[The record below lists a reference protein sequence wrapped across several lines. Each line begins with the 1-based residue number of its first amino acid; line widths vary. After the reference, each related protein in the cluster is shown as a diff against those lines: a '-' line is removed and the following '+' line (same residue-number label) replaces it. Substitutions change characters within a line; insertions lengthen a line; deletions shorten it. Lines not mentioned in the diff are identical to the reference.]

1 MIGSKTSCS
10 DFLSFVDLRRFPVG
24 LILGVIIAI
33 VAYAVVIYIVGKLG
47 LGMEVS
53 GFAGAIVAAIVISI
67 VTAIVV
73 WLMGLLGLSFGTGI
87 LGAII
92 SLIVAAIVL
101 LISDRFVSG
110 LRVNGFV
117 GAIIAAI
124 AIGVVTW
131 LIAWLLSLFGF

>member
-1 MIGSKTSCS
+1 MIGSKISCS

-53 GFAGAIVAAIVISI
+53 GFGGAIVAAIVISI

-73 WLMGLLGLSFGTGI
+73 WLMQLLGLSFGTGI

-101 LISDRFVSG
+101 MVSDRFVSG

-117 GAIIAAI
+117 GAIVAAI

-131 LIAWLLSLFGF
+131 LIAWLLSLFGL